1 MKKINGGITSP
12 KGFKAVGFFAGLRRK
27 KDDMAIIYSEV
38 PADCVAVFTKSI
50 VKAAPILIDMEI
62 LKRTKTIQAIVIN
75 SGYANACTG
84 QKGLDD
90 AKTMIETTRK
100 LLDLDEDSVLVSSTG
115 VIGMPLPIEKVLK
128 GLEDNYMGLGNT
140 LEHNEMA
147 ANAIMTLD
155 TVTKKVAV
163 EIEINGKIVTIGG
176 IAKGSCMIHPN
187 MGTMLAYIA
196 TDANIS
202 YDLLDELLKQSVD
215 DSYNMISVDGDTSTN
230 DSLIVLA
237 NKMAGNNE
245 ISHKDDS
252 YYKFK
257 EAFDYVNLSL
267 AQQIVRDGEGAGKF
281 IEVNLTGAKTKKEAR
296 ILAKSVISSNL
307 VKIAFFGEDA
317 NWGRIVCALG
327 NNEID
332 FNIDKTSIN
341 IEYKDKKIEMLKDGV
356 PLDFNNEKALEILSK
371 DEIKVNI
378 SLNEGAQSATAWGC
392 DLSYEFVRINGSYRK
407 SKQGVV
413 K

>member
-176 IAKGSCMIHPN
+176 IAKGSGMIHPN

-378 SLNEGAQSATAWGC
+378 SLNEGVESATAWGC